1 MNLKN
6 IEKELE
12 TIWNYMVLNEPIKKS
27 DLIIGCGCQSLTI
40 PITCANLYKQG
51 FADKIIFAGGLGKI
65 TKNSFKKPEAEIYKE
80 IAMKEGIPEE
90 KIWIENKSTNTG
102 DNFRFSKQIIEK
114 ENWEIR
120 KILIV
125 HNRFSERR
133 TLSSAKAII
142 KGKELHI
149 TSANVSFKEFMER
162 LQNREENR
170 IIKIISSIVGDIQRM
185 IIFPQFGWQI
195 KQDVPQEVIEAY
207 KKLKNMGFNEFI
219 MSKEMIQENI
229 NKYGIIEKE
238 PIFWS

>member
-12 TIWNYMVLNEPIKKS
+12 TIWNYMVLNEPVQKS

-40 PITCANLYKQG
+40 PITCADLYKKG
-51 FADKIIFAGGLGKI
+51 YADKIIFAGGLGKI
-65 TKNSFKKPEAEIYKE
+65 TKNNFNKPEAEIYKE
-80 IAMKEGIPEE
+80 IAIKEGIPEE

-114 ENWEIR
+114 ENWDIR

-125 HNRFSERR
+125 HNKFSERR

-142 KGKELHI
+142 KDKELHI
-149 TSANVSFKEFMER
+149 TSADVSFKEFIER

-207 KKLKNMGFNEFI
+207 KKLKNMGFNEFV
-219 MSKEMIQENI
+219 MSKEMIQKDI
-229 NKYGIIEKE
+229 NKHGIIEKE